1 MTRSPLRIPNF
12 RVVDIPPQAGKTILI
27 TGANNGLGL
36 RAATALA
43 GAGARIILACRN
55 QATGAEALAQVCR
68 AGPEAD
74 HRLVALDLA
83 DLGSVREAAA
93 NAAALAPT
101 IDVLINNAGLMAI
114 PFATTADGF
123 EMQLGTNHLG
133 HFAFTDGVLTA
144 LLAAPAPRVVTLASI
159 AHRQGRIVIE
169 DLNFRQRR
177 YRRMVAYQQSK
188 LANLLFGAELARRSE
203 TAGLLLKSVVAH
215 PGVAATNLFD
225 SMVPSIPG
233 ALEATHLGL
242 RMLGNSE
249 SQGAL
254 SQLYA
259 ATMPDVRN
267 GDYLGPNK
275 LFGVRGPVERSP
287 RARAARDTMMA
298 KRLWEKSIELT
309 GARFDALQT
318 PPNVPSKPTQRR

>member
-1 MTRSPLRIPNF
+1 MTRTPLQADDF
-12 RVVDIPPQAGKTILI
+12 RVGDIPSQTGRTIVV

-55 QATGAEALAQVCR
+55 QTTGAEALDQVRR
-68 AGPEAD
+68 AGAEAD
-74 HRLVALDLA
+74 HALVALDLA

-93 NAAALAPT
+93 NAAALAPA
-101 IDVLINNAGLMAI
+101 IDVLINNAGLMAV
-114 PFATTADGF
+114 PFSRTADGF

-133 HFAFTDGVLTA
+133 HFAFTDGVLPA
-144 LLAAPAPRVVTLASI
+144 LLATPDPRVVTLASI
-159 AHRQGRIVIE
+159 AHRQGRIVLD
-169 DLNFRQRR
+169 DLNFHRR
-177 YRRMVAYQQSK
+177 SYRRMTAYQQSK

-203 TAGLLLKSVVAH
+203 AAGLALKSVIAH

-225 SMVPSIPG
+225 PMVPSIPG

-242 RMLGNSE
+242 RIFGNSE
-249 SQGAL
+249 SRGAL

-259 ATMPDVRN
+259 ATMPDVHN
-267 GDYLGPNK
+267 GDYLGPNN
-275 LFGVRGPVERSP
+275 LFGVRGPVRRSP
-287 RARAARDTMMA
+287 RARAARDSTMA

-309 GARFDALQT
+309 GAQYDALRT
-318 PPNVPSKPTQRR
+318 TSSASS